1 MPGDLE
7 SLRIFLE
14 VAAQESFAAAARRL
28 GISPPAAT
36 RAVGALE
43 AKLGVQLLLRTT
55 RQVSLTAAGAAYAA
69 RVRPLVE
76 GLEAAAGDLRAEA
89 GALSGRLRINAP
101 ISLGRRLLPEAIGA
115 FRESHPGVDFA
126 VTLVDRLIDVMA
138 EPADL
143 AIRISGPPSDK
154 LTIWRKICP
163 VRRCLVA
170 APALLERE
178 GRPADPGALSGRAL
192 LGHDPEAG
200 PEVWELSCGARRARV
215 VAGAPVA
222 ANNGELIAEL
232 ARRGEGV
239 ALLPRFM
246 VEEMLAAGALEEI
259 LPEWEAPQL
268 WLTLYYPPYER
279 LPRRVAAFS
288 DFFETHVTRTRPV

>member
-1 MPGDLE
+1 MPGELE
-7 SLRIFLE
+7 TIRIFLSVVE
-14 VAAQESFAAAARRL
+14 QESFAGAARRL
-28 GISPPAAT
+28 GISPPAVT

-43 AKLGVQLLLRTT
+43 EKLGVQLLLRTT
-55 RQVSLTAAGAAYAA
+55 RQVSLTAAGAAWAA

-76 GLEAAAGDLRAEA
+76 GLDAAAEDLRADS
-89 GALSGRLRINAP
+89 GALSGLLRINAP
-101 ISLGRRLLPEAIGA
+101 LSLGQRLLPEALAA
-115 FRESHPGVDFA
+115 FRAAHPGVDFA
-126 VTLVDRLIDVMA
+126 ISLTDRLVDVMT

-154 LTIWRKICP
+154 LTIWRRICK

-170 APALLERE
+170 APSLLSAE
-178 GRPADPGALSGRAL
+178 GRPTDPGDLSGRAL
-192 LGHDPEAG
+192 LAYGPDSG
-200 PEVWELSCGARRARV
+200 PEVWELSCGARRMRLT
-215 VAGAPVA
+215 AGAPAA

-232 ARRGEGV
+232 ARRGQGI
-239 ALLPRFM
+239 ALLPRFI
-246 VEEMLAAGALEEI
+246 VEEMLAEGALEEV
-259 LPEWEAPQL
+259 LPDWSAPQL